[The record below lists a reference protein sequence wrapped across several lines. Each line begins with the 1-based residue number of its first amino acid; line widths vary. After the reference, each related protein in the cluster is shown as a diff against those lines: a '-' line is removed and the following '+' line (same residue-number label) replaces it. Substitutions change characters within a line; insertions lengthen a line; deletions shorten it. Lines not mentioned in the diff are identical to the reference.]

1 MRELGMQFAR
11 LTLEICGNNTRG
23 GTGNFAHFAFRIRNC
38 NCNRNGHVCGS
49 IGKCQPTT
57 SSQAVTMTGEGV
69 PGCRG
74 GFGGDLDGHRAN
86 WRRQVDR
93 PAPSC
98 ELPPDQP
105 VYLSVSRSVRLS
117 GSHWSPGWTLNPY
130 KICGQ
135 LVSNARPEDRAATP
149 PTRHGCS
156 AASGCWPPFGRR
168 SPSVLAKRKP
178 AKITEASILIHRI

>member
-69 PGCRG
+69 PGCG
-74 GFGGDLDGHRAN
+74 GGLEGASSMDIGLTGDDK
-86 WRRQVDR
+86 
-93 PAPSC
+93 
-98 ELPPDQP
+98 
-105 VYLSVSRSVRLS
+105 
-117 GSHWSPGWTLNPY
+117 WT
-130 KICGQ
+130 GQ
-135 LVSNARPEDRAATP
+135 LLAASCLRISLSICRSLGPSVCLAATD
-149 PTRHGCS
+149 RQDE
-156 AASGCWPPFGRR
+156 
-168 SPSVLAKRKP
+168 L
-178 AKITEASILIHRI
+178 